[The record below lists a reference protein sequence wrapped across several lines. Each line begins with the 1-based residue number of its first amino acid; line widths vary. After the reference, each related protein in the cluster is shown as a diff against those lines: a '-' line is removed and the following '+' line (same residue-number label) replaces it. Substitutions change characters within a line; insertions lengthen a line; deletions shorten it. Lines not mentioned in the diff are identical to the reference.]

1 VTFEERINEAAI
13 EGKKL
18 LDEGKMK
25 ESLAS
30 FRKVRDIWGESVRAS
45 ELALQMSVNL
55 LNERKEKYQKALQYE
70 AQIEMFI
77 DQYKAN

>member
-1 VTFEERINEAAI
+1 
-13 EGKKL
+13 
-18 LDEGKMK
+18 
-25 ESLAS
+25 
-30 FRKVRDIWGESVRAS
+30 VRAS

-77 DQYKAN
+77 NQNKAN